1 MEENIFSDFIDL
13 FTSCGI
19 LHASEKGKGA
29 VNKIENDMQKDSE
42 LKKDVDAL
50 IKDIRSI

>member
-29 VNKIENDMQKDSE
+29 VNKIENMLAVLKNGSE
-42 LKKDVDAL
+42 F
-50 IKDIRSI
+50 IR